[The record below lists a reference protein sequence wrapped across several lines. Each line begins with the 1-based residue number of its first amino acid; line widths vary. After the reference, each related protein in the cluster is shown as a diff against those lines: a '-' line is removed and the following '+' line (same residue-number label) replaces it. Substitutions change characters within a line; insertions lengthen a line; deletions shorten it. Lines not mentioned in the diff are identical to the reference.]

1 MQRQRPMHHIQSLTH
16 HAFGRADDGTLI
28 PRTLPGETVS
38 LDADGTPRIVTPS
51 PDRIAPPCRHF
62 RSCGGCAIQHAT
74 DAFTAAWKRDI
85 VARALSARGLSAD
98 ILGPETS
105 PPQSRRRA
113 RLSARR
119 TKSGTLIGFHAR
131 GSDTIVAV
139 PECRL
144 LTPALMAAFPALD
157 ALTRRAASRTSE
169 LSLTVTETLNGP
181 DIHIAAERPLDPELR
196 AALTD
201 IARTHRLA
209 RLTWNDDPV
218 VTLLPPL
225 LQIGRAQVAPPPAA
239 FLQAT
244 AHGQETLTGLVR
256 RAVGKARRI
265 VDLFAGCGTFALP
278 LAETAEVHAVE
289 SDAAMLAALDR
300 AWRATP
306 GLHRVTT
313 EARDLFRRPL
323 DAADLKPFDAAVIDP
338 PRAGAEA
345 QVTALAASHIA
356 NIAMVSC
363 NPVTFARD
371 AGILVAAGF
380 RLGPVT
386 LVDQFRWSHHVEL
399 STQFTRD

>member
-1 MQRQRPMHHIQSLTH
+1 MYKIQSLTH
-16 HAFGRADDGTLI
+16 HAQGRTEDGALI
-28 PRTLPGETVS
+28 PRTLPGETVE
-38 LDADGTPRIVTPS
+38 LAPDGSPRILIPS
-51 PDRIAPPCRHF
+51 SDRVAPACRHF
-62 RSCGGCAIQHAT
+62 RSCGGCAIQHAS
-74 DAFTAAWKRDI
+74 DGFTAAWKRDI
-85 VARALSARGLSAD
+85 VARALAARSLSAD

-131 GSDTIVAV
+131 ASDTII
-139 PECRL
+139 PIPDCRL

-157 ALTRRAASRTSE
+157 VMTSRAASRTSE
-169 LSLTVTETLNGP
+169 LGITVTETLNGL
-181 DIHIAAERPLDPELR
+181 DVHIAADRDLDTPLR

-201 IARTHRLA
+201 IARAHRIA
-209 RLTWNDDPV
+209 RFTWNDDPV
-218 VTLLPPL
+218 VTLAPPI

-244 AHGQETLTGLVR
+244 AHGQEVLTRLVR
-256 RAVGKARRI
+256 GAVGDSRRI
-265 VDLFAGCGTFALP
+265 VDLFAGCGTFTLP
-278 LAETAEVHAVE
+278 LAETADVHAVE

-300 AWRATP
+300 GWRTAS

-323 DAADLKPFDAAVIDP
+323 DPADLKPFDAAVIDP

-345 QVTALAASHIA
+345 QVAALASGPVPLV
-356 NIAMVSC
+356 AMVSC

-371 AGILVAAGF
+371 AATLVAAGF
-380 RLGPVT
+380 RLGPITV
-386 LVDQFRWSHHVEL
+386 VDQFRWSPHVEL